1 MEPWKYKSATDIDLD
16 PVTRL
21 KSERREAGLVS
32 SLSHAA
38 WLAFLRSYFF
48 TYHRMSVRGREHL
61 PTKPPF
67 VLIANHASHLDA
79 LILAACMSRRVTGCV
94 HPIAAGDVFFET
106 PLISA
111 FAAMAINALP
121 MWRKKVGRHALDDL
135 KSRLHAGEC
144 GYILFPEGA
153 RSRDGGALKWKAG
166 IGMMVAGTDIP
177 VVPCRIDGAFDALKP
192 ETSLPRPVKIR
203 VEVFPAMSFVNEPN
217 SREGWDR
224 IAAGLKER
232 VVGPMAGGEP
242 RATLMHER
250 LE

>member
-1 MEPWKYKSATDIDLD
+1 M
-16 PVTRL
+16 TRL

-38 WLAFLRSYFF
+38 WTTALRAYFRV
-48 TYHRMSVRGREHL
+48 YHRMSVTGREHL
-61 PTKPPF
+61 PSKPPF

-79 LILAACMSRRVTGCV
+79 LILAACLSRGVSGCV

-106 PLISA
+106 PLIRA

-135 KSRLHAGEC
+135 KARLHAGEC

-166 IGMMVAGTDIP
+166 IGMMVAGTQIP
-177 VVPCRIDGAFDALKP
+177 VIPCRIDGAFDALRP
-192 ETSLPRPVKIR
+192 ERALPQPVKIR
-203 VEVFPAMSFVNEPN
+203 VEVMPAMRFGEEPN
-217 SREGWDR
+217 TREGWDR
-224 IAAGLKER
+224 ISAALRER
-232 VVGPMAGGEP
+232 VVGSTATGAQGE
-242 RATLMHER
+242 
-250 LE
+250 

>member
-1 MEPWKYKSATDIDLD
+1 MEPWKYKSATDIELD
-16 PVTRL
+16 QLTRL

-48 TYHRMSVRGREHL
+48 AYHRMSVRGREHL
-61 PTKPPF
+61 PSKPPF

-79 LILAACMSRRVTGCV
+79 LILAACLSRRVGGCV

-106 PLISA
+106 PLVSA

-135 KSRLHAGEC
+135 KARLHAGEC

-153 RSRDGGALKWKAG
+153 RTRDGSALKWKAG
-166 IGMMVAGTDIP
+166 IGMMVAGTQIP
-177 VVPCRIDGAFDALKP
+177 VIPCRIDGAFDALRP
-192 ETSLPRPVKIR
+192 ESTLPRPVKIR
-203 VEVFPAMSFVNEPN
+203 VEVFPAMQFAQEPN
-217 SREGWDR
+217 AREGWDR
-224 IAAGLKER
+224 IAAALKER
-232 VVGPMAGGEP
+232 VVGGQTPSEPQGE
-242 RATLMHER
+242 
-250 LE
+250 